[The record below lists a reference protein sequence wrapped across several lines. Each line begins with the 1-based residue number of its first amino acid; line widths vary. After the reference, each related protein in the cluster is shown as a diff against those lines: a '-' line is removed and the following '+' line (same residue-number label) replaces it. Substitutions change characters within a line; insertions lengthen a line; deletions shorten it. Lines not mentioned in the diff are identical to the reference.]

1 MCARDEATNVFH
13 SSLFFWL
20 QPGQTTAIISIR
32 ETRIPL
38 TPYPPWCILVPISN
52 RRYSFKYGRR
62 KGGWNDSR
70 SIRIIRFSASCSPRH
85 VSTTWKKIDR
95 PINRNRAAPPL
106 FYRIIERMS
115 QRSLTRPSP
124 SDLPYSRFRSE
135 IIRNR
140 KRERGRQR
148 DEDEDEAWAKS
159 HRSHHATE

>member
-13 SSLFFWL
+13 SSLFFGYNRDKRRPLYQSGKREFLSPVVRLGASWFKSSILL
-20 QPGQTTAIISIR
+20 QIR
-32 ETRIPL
+32 PKERGMKRFT
-38 TPYPPWCILVPISN
+38 
-52 RRYSFKYGRR
+52 
-62 KGGWNDSR
+62 
-70 SIRIIRFSASCSPRH
+70 IRIIRFSASCSPRH

-148 DEDEDEAWAKS
+148 DEDEDEA
-159 HRSHHATE
+159 